1 MQGWCNIAQS
11 TESNTQCIRV
21 HGKALELIGDGQRCM
36 ELSLHGHTLIRLSRL
51 AAFMYK
57 KWVDEIN
64 GGCKLRVITEYK
76 SLTYF
81 KAKQHTTGC
90 HIRWQNFFYG
100 FNCDIIYIKGHKN
113 KVTDA
118 LSCYYESST
127 SEDVHYDDLVSA
139 DIKIDKYGED
149 LPLNP
154 TEEVH
159 QLLHFGNWRWVT
171 DFSPVSVSD
180 AIEQHQLDADNIDP
194 PNEWIGRSELPL
206 VELLGISN
214 PITSDADIMAYE
226 SDKLWKEVMR
236 NPASGNDVQSSLRLR
251 ELLKAQGAMRAS
263 RPYREVIVS
272 ARAR

>member
-1 MQGWCNIAQS
+1 MDACPDGVGAVLSQGADWKTSRPAS
-11 TESNTQCIRV
+11 FMSKKFTATQ
-21 HGKALELIGDGQRCM
+21 HGYFGYELEALGVLEALTKWLDELTSSHKFTVVTDHKA
-36 ELSLHGHTLIRLSRL
+36 
-51 AAFMYK
+51 
-57 KWVDEIN
+57 
-64 GGCKLRVITEYK
+64 
-76 SLTYF
+76 LTYF

-90 HIRWQNFFYG
+90 HIRWQNFFHG

-171 DFSPVSVSD
+171 AFSPVSVSD

-194 PNEWIGRSELPL
+194 PNE
-206 VELLGISN
+206 
-214 PITSDADIMAYE
+214 
-226 SDKLWKEVMR
+226 
-236 NPASGNDVQSSLRLR
+236 
-251 ELLKAQGAMRAS
+251 
-263 RPYREVIVS
+263 
-272 ARAR
+272 